1 MFNFLD
7 KIQRSNSLKLIDKLS
22 FFHIFLIWFL
32 VITIFGFVYFFATNN
47 FSHLLYS
54 KNNLP
59 VDNIFDTI
67 YFSFVTATTTGFGD
81 IIPSGF
87 FKIVSVFEVIFGL
100 LLLAIVTSKLVSIK
114 QNAILEEVYEISF
127 NERINRLRSGL
138 LLFRQNTER
147 LIIKTEEKL
156 VKTRDIKSFNNNL
169 ESLTEILDEIFFII
183 SKKRTNKLLV
193 MLDAVNAELLVNGT
207 IASFEKLV
215 EFFESL
221 KENNLKWGDDIPLD
235 SIDKLLL
242 LNKLIFSNLSS
253 TKIPQDKVTFFEE
266 QNEKTIA
273 ELKKFL

>member
-1 MFNFLD
+1 
-7 KIQRSNSLKLIDKLS
+7 
-22 FFHIFLIWFL
+22 
-32 VITIFGFVYFFATNN
+32 
-47 FSHLLYS
+47 
-54 KNNLP
+54 
-59 VDNIFDTI
+59 
-67 YFSFVTATTTGFGD
+67 
-81 IIPSGF
+81 
-87 FKIVSVFEVIFGL
+87 
-100 LLLAIVTSKLVSIK
+100 
-114 QNAILEEVYEISF
+114 
-127 NERINRLRSGL
+127 
-138 LLFRQNTER
+138 
-147 LIIKTEEKL
+147 
-156 VKTRDIKSFNNNL
+156 
-169 ESLTEILDEIFFII
+169 
-183 SKKRTNKLLV
+183 